1 MAHRAE
7 RYLPVE
13 EAHLVANVV
22 AVERTYQRSGFASEA
37 EIKGFL
43 CRYTTT
49 RNSYLRQAYGKGK
62 GDFTERMVNTKKDH
76 SNDQE
81 LVLAASLWKRQGRF
95 HRTDVVLRRREAATS
110 AQIRLK
116 RTSKIYETP
125 IQGEVNA
132 REQTKCICANVVCV
146 VT

>member
-43 CRYTTT
+43 CRYAMT
-49 RNSYLRQAYGKGK
+49 RNSYLRQAYGIGKSHRLATGK
-62 GDFTERMVNTKKDH
+62 GDFTEQMVNTKEDH
-76 SNDQE
+76 S
-81 LVLAASLWKRQGRF
+81 KRVGGVHKSQGDEAPG
-95 HRTDVVLRRREAATS
+95 RT
-110 AQIRLK
+110 
-116 RTSKIYETP
+116 
-125 IQGEVNA
+125 
-132 REQTKCICANVVCV
+132 
-146 VT
+146 